1 MLGGNVP
8 TGMPRICP
16 DPRVAIVADKRG
28 TSCTHGLRNGGP
40 DGQFDMPENQQDID
54 ALLAEVNALAEE
66 AVADIVGNES
76 IIGHE
81 TATAVAEHEPPPSP
95 ARTPSPSIPPPA
107 DRKANGEDLQRILH
121 IQVPVIVQLARN
133 TMPLSEITGLTTGA
147 IVEFDKPSD
156 SELELLINNKCIG
169 LGQAVKVGENFGL
182 RITRIGSLHD
192 RITAL
197 GKK

>member
-1 MLGGNVP
+1 
-8 TGMPRICP
+8 
-16 DPRVAIVADKRG
+16 
-28 TSCTHGLRNGGP
+28 
-40 DGQFDMPENQQDID
+40 MPENQQDID

-76 IIGHE
+76 IIGPE
-81 TATAVAEHEPPPSP
+81 TATAVAEHEPPPPP
-95 ARTPSPSIPPPA
+95 ARTPSSYASPSA
-107 DRKANGEDLQRILH
+107 GRTASGEDLRRILH